1 MRIVFMG
8 TPEFAVASLD
18 ALLNSSNEV
27 VGVVTVADKAS
38 GRGRKVHSSAVKDYA
53 LSKNIPTLQPIKL
66 KDPGFLESLEAMQ
79 ADLFVVVAF
88 RMLPEAVW
96 KMPCKGTINLHGSL
110 LPRYR
115 GAAPINWAVINGD
128 TETGYST
135 FYINEEID
143 KGALLFQERM
153 PIHED
158 EDAGSVHDRMMLL
171 GALLVVK
178 TVNAIEDGSARAQP
192 QNDLVASHAPKL
204 NNENRRIDW
213 NKPSKDIKNLV
224 RGLSPYPSAYSI
236 LHANEDELSVKFF
249 KVEMMEGES
258 LLPGAFQTDG
268 KTFLYIGTEDEKLS
282 ILELQVPG
290 KRRMSIKDLL
300 NGWVL
305 DPIWYFE

>member
-18 ALLNSSNEV
+18 ALFNSSHEV

-38 GRGRKVHSSAVKDYA
+38 GRGRKVHSSAVKEYA
-53 LSKNIPTLQPIKL
+53 LSKNILTLQPLKL
-66 KDPGFLESLEAMQ
+66 KDSGFLKALEGLR

-88 RMLPEAVW
+88 RMLPDAVW
-96 KMPCKGTINLHGSL
+96 KMPSKGTINLHGSL

-128 TETGYST
+128 KETGYSS

-178 TVNAIEDGSARAQP
+178 TVNAIEEESANAQP
-192 QNDLVASHAPKL
+192 QNDIVASHAPKL

-213 NKPSKDIKNLV
+213 TKPSTEIKNLI

-236 LHANEDELSVKFF
+236 LHTNEEELTVKFF
-249 KVEMMEGES
+249 KVEKVEGES
-258 LLPGAFQTDG
+258 LSPGIIKSDG
-268 KTFLYIGTEDEKLS
+268 KTFLYIGSRGESLS
-282 ILELQVPG
+282 ILELQVAG

-300 NGWVL
+300 NGWEL
-305 DPIWYFE
+305 DPNWQFH